1 MTTGLNDPLSYFA
14 TPGQWQLVCRLDLMI
29 SWVDSFFI
37 SPKMFFF
44 LFVLFPKN
52 CLISFLFNFSSPVS
66 GPKCFWSSAASL
78 IPKAL
83 CFYLSSPLSVPTCL
97 WSNAASSRFKFFPKT
112 PRVQVQKCLLKMC
125 VFLLPEKFRKG
136 PPQAA
141 GVDFQKLDL
150 GDFELARRRRRF
162 FKLQNFETLSWPAAG
177 ADFVKFR
184 TLGLWVGPP
193 QAPIF

>member
-44 LFVLFPKN
+44 LFFVSKN

-78 IPKAL
+78 ILKAL

-97 WSNAASSRFKFFPKT
+97 WSNAASSRFKFCPKT
-112 PRVQVQKCLLKMC
+112 PRVQVPKCLLKMF
-125 VFLLPEKFRKG
+125 VFLFPEKFRKG
-136 PPQAA
+136 PLQVA
-141 GVDFQKLDL
+141 GVDFQKFE
-150 GDFELARRRRRF
+150 DFELARRRRRF
-162 FKLQNFETLSWPAAG
+162 FNF
-177 ADFVKFR
+177 
-184 TLGLWVGPP
+184 
-193 QAPIF
+193 